1 MSKQDKPAKE
11 LISYRQVFPND
22 ANPSGNMFGG
32 RVMELMDSS
41 AAMAAGRYSKTVNP
55 VTASVEA
62 ITFRL
67 PVHIGDVLETVNTV
81 VYTGRTSMVV
91 KVDVYRFEKGLD
103 PGELCTS
110 AHYIFVAMD
119 SDRKPTPVP
128 PLEVLTDAE
137 KEAWR
142 IAKAV
147 REQSLAL
154 KSL

>member
-1 MSKQDKPAKE
+1 MSKQDKPDKE

-32 RVMELMDSS
+32 RVMEIMDST
-41 AAMAAGRYSKTVNP
+41 AGMAAGRYSKTVNP

-67 PVHIGDVLETVNTV
+67 PVYIGDMLKTVNTV

-103 PGELCTS
+103 PGELCTC

-128 PLEVLTDAE
+128 ALEVSTDAE
-137 KEAWR
+137 KKSWQ
-142 IAKAV
+142 IAEAV

-154 KSL
+154 NSL